1 MKRGIVKVPDYSSA
15 SATQMI
21 KEYPYT
27 KPQTIHRYGH
37 NVMTEAAEQGRKS
50 FS

>member
-1 MKRGIVKVPDYSSA
+1 MKRGMVKVPDYSSI

-27 KPQTIHRYGH
+27 KPQTIQRY
-37 NVMTEAAEQGRKS
+37 NNNLKTEIVDQSRKS
-50 FS
+50 YS